1 MENAKSLAPNKEVN
15 NEKMGYFFKFRR
27 CGKYS
32 ASAEMPPAACFHFC
46 AFPSASAV
54 SLLRRDNR
62 ICDEVSLKTG
72 CLSFAI
78 LAQAFIKGERLWP
91 YVESGWLADT
101 SSSAADTDSYA
112 ASLVMSEGE
121 SVYDY
126 CRYPY
131 MSSSSPETCVF
142 ASTARDHP
150 IHLWDATTGQLRCT
164 YRAYDA
170 MDEII
175 AAFSIAF
182 NPAGTKIFAG
192 YNKSIRIFDI
202 HRPGRDFTQHS
213 TLQGNKE
220 GQSGIISSI
229 AFCPSIQD
237 CWLQA
242 PIAKALPYIE
252 KITWNFSMYCM
263 VKKVG

>member
-15 NEKMGYFFKFRR
+15 NEKMGYFFKR
-27 CGKYS
+27 CPQLPASTS
-32 ASAEMPPAACFHFC
+32 APSLPQVRSPDGSCFLTCSDDNTFC
-46 AFPSASAV
+46 
-54 SLLRRDNR
+54 
-62 ICDEVSLKTG
+62 
-72 CLSFAI
+72 SFT
-78 LAQAFIKGERLWP
+78 LP

-192 YNKSIRIFDI
+192 YNKSVRTFDI

-220 GQSGIISSI
+220 GQSGI
-229 AFCPSIQD
+229 FH
-237 CWLQA
+237 
-242 PIAKALPYIE
+242 
-252 KITWNFSMYCM
+252 
-263 VKKVG
+263 